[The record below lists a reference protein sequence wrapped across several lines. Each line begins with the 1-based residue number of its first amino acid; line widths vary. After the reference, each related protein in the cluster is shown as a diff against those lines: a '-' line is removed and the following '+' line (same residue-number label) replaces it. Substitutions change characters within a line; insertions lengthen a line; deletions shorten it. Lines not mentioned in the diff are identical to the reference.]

1 MRTTH
6 VSCLLAALAL
16 AGCDRP
22 DEAAMTGWVE
32 ADLVYVSAPA
42 AGTLEQIEVA
52 RGARVDALAPL
63 FYLDADA
70 ETLARLQSEAQAAQ
84 AQAQALNLKSGRR
97 APELAAVAQQLAQA
111 QAAQAASAATLA
123 RNEQLVTQGFI
134 SAGVLDDLRAAAAR
148 DAARVSELQAQLKVA
163 QLAARPQE
171 IAAADAA
178 LRAAQAQMALATWR
192 EEQRSQSA
200 PVAALVYDVLYRRGE
215 RVPANAPVVVLLPDG
230 ALKLRLF
237 APEPLLARLAIGA
250 RVAVSCDGC
259 PPGLAARVTYVSPQA
274 EFTPPV
280 IYSNDS
286 RSKLVFLVEA
296 RLEGDAAQQL
306 KPGQPVD
313 VRLESER

>member
-1 MRTTH
+1 MKAWI
-6 VSCLLAALAL
+6 VAALCAAVL
-16 AGCDRP
+16 AGCGRQ

-32 ADLVYVSAPA
+32 ADLVYVAAPA
-42 AGTLEQIEVA
+42 AGTLQQIEVT
-52 RGARVDALAPL
+52 RGARVAAQAPL

-70 ETLARLQSEAQAAQ
+70 ESLVRLQSEAQAAQ
-84 AQAQALNLKSGRR
+84 AQAQARNLKSGRR

-111 QAAQAASAATLA
+111 QAAQAASAAALA

-134 SAGVLDDLRAAAAR
+134 SAGVLDDLRAVAAR
-148 DAARVSELQAQLKVA
+148 DVARVSELQAQLKVA

-178 LRAAQAQMALATWR
+178 LRAAQAQIALATWR
-192 EEQRSQSA
+192 EEQRAQTA
-200 PVAALVYDVLYRRGE
+200 PVAAQVYDVLYRRGE
-215 RVPANAPVVVLLPDG
+215 RVPANAPVVVLLPDD

-237 APEPLLARLAIGA
+237 APEPLLARIAVGA

-259 PPGLAARVTYVSPQA
+259 PPDLAARVTFISPQA

-296 RLEGDAAQQL
+296 RLEGNAARQL

-313 VRLESER
+313 VRLEAGQ

>member
-1 MRTTH
+1 MRTYLL
-6 VSCLLAALAL
+6 CLLTAFML

-22 DEAAMTGWVE
+22 EPAAMTGWVE

-42 AGTLEQIEVA
+42 AGMLQQIEVK
-52 RGARVDALAPL
+52 RGARVDAQAPL

-70 ETLARLQSEAQAAQ
+70 ESLSRLQSEAQAAQ

-111 QAAQAASAATLA
+111 QAAQSASAAALA

-134 SAGVLDDLRAAAAR
+134 SAGVLDELGAAAAR

-178 LRAAQAQMALATWR
+178 LRAARAQIALATWR
-192 EEQRSQSA
+192 EEQRAQSA

-237 APEPLLARLAIGA
+237 APQALLARIAVDS

-259 PPGLAARVTYVSPQA
+259 PPDLAARVTFVSPQA

-313 VRLESER
+313 VRLEAPR

>member
-1 MRTTH
+1 MRTYLL
-6 VSCLLAALAL
+6 CLLAALAL
-16 AGCDRP
+16 IGCDRP

-42 AGTLEQIEVA
+42 AGTLQQIEAV
-52 RGARVDALAPL
+52 RGARVDAQAPL

-70 ETLARLQSEAQAAQ
+70 ESFARLQSEAQAAQ

-111 QAAQAASAATLA
+111 QAAQSASAAALA
-123 RNEQLVTQGFI
+123 RNQQLVTQGFI
-134 SAGVLDDLRAAAAR
+134 SAGVLDDLGAAAAR

-171 IAAADAA
+171 IAAAEAA
-178 LRAAQAQMALATWR
+178 LRAAQAQIRLATWR
-192 EEQRSQSA
+192 EEQRAQPA

-215 RVPANAPVVVLLPDG
+215 RVPANAPVVVLLPDD
-230 ALKLRLF
+230 ALKLRLY
-237 APEPLLARLAIGA
+237 APEPLLARIAVGT

-259 PPGLAARVTYVSPQA
+259 PPDLAARVTFVSPQA

-296 RLEGDAAQQL
+296 RLEGEGARQL

-313 VRLESER
+313 VRLAAER

>member
-1 MRTTH
+1 MRTH
-6 VSCLLAALAL
+6 LQWLLAALML
-16 AGCDRP
+16 AGCNPPDR
-22 DEAAMTGWVE
+22 AAMTGWVE
-32 ADLVYVSAPA
+32 ADLVYVAAPA
-42 AGTLEQIEVA
+42 AGTLQKIEVA
-52 RGARVDALAPL
+52 RGARVDAQAPL
-63 FYLDADA
+63 FHLDADA
-70 ETLARLQSEAQAAQ
+70 ENFTRLQSEAQAAQ
-84 AQAQALNLKSGRR
+84 AEAQALNLKSGRR

-111 QAAQAASAATLA
+111 QAAQAASAAALA

-134 SAGVLDDLRAAAAR
+134 SVGVLDDLRAAAAR
-148 DAARVSELQAQLKVA
+148 DVARVSELQAQQKVA

-178 LRAAQAQMALATWR
+178 LRAARAQIALATWR
-192 EEQRSQSA
+192 EAQRAQPA
-200 PVAALVYDVLYRRGE
+200 PVDALVYDVLYRLGE

-230 ALKLRLF
+230 ALKLRLY
-237 APEPLLARLAIGA
+237 APQPLLARIAVGA

-259 PPGLAARVTYVSPQA
+259 PPDLAARVTFISPQA

-296 RLEGDAAQQL
+296 RLEGDAARQL

-313 VRLESER
+313 VRLEAGQ